1 MGVSSGQSGGTWAG
15 QQKHQLAEGGKSS
28 VGGFRHAPREG
39 DWALHCWKGKGRSV
53 LLMENA
59 LGFLER
65 AAK

>member
-1 MGVSSGQSGGTWAG
+1 MSVSNGQSGGIWAE
-15 QQKHQLAEGGKSS
+15 QQEGSKSS

-39 DWALHCWKGKGRSV
+39 DWALRCWKGKGRSV